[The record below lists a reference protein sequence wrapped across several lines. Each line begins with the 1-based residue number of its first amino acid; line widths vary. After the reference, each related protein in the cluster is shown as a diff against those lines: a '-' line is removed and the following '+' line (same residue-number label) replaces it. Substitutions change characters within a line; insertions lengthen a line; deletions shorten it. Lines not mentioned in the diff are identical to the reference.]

1 MPKISVIVPVYNTER
16 YLRQCIESVLM
27 QTFRNFELLL
37 IDDGSKDNSGTIC
50 NEYAKND
57 KRIVVI
63 HKQNSGVS
71 DSRNKALDIAK
82 GEYIITLDSDD
93 YWIKDTTLEDLLHI
107 AESQQLDIV
116 RGEYKNVDA
125 FGKTIQDS
133 PYAQKRTPYISKIV
147 DSFSFLSQIV
157 IGEYFLVLCLIRRST
172 IASLRFNTQRV
183 FLEDAEFYLRMLQ
196 QPLKCTYIPICFY
209 AYRKHNNSV
218 TEKVHPQKF
227 FDALDYTRLCFNLA
241 KQGSNTP
248 KLRLFLINEG
258 ISNYLFDIKVVSKT
272 DRTNKEYDEV
282 IQKYDLYARRL
293 EVIKNAQKYS
303 IPAKLYACFLPLKIL
318 IYYYRILFDVKR
330 QLRYIYHKILRK

>member
-1 MPKISVIVPVYNTER
+1 MPKISVIVPVYNAER
-16 YLRQCIESVLM
+16 YLRQCIESVLK

-50 NEYAKND
+50 NEYAQKD
-57 KRIVVI
+57 KRIVII

-71 DSRNKALDIAK
+71 DSRNKALDIAR
-82 GEYIITLDSDD
+82 GEYVITLDSDD
-93 YWIKDTTLEDLLHI
+93 YWIKDTTLEDLLHM

-133 PYAQKRTPYISKIV
+133 PYAQMRAPYISKTL
-147 DSFSFLSQIV
+147 DSFSFLSLIV
-157 IGEYFLVLCLIRRST
+157 KGEYFLVLCLIRRST

-241 KQGSNTP
+241 KQESSTP
-248 KLRLFLINEG
+248 EYRLFLIHEG
-258 ISNYLFDIKVVSKT
+258 IKNYLFDIKVVSET
-272 DRTNKEYDEV
+272 DKTNKEYTEV
-282 IQKYDLYARRL
+282 IQKYDLYTRRL
-293 EVIKNAQKYS
+293 EVIKSAQKYS
-303 IPAKLYACFLPLKIL
+303 IPTKLCACFLPLKIL

-330 QLRYIYHKILRK
+330 QLRHIYHKILRK